1 MTDQPQRQTPSA
13 VLMVRPAGFGF
24 NEETAGTNVFQTRDP
39 DATDDQLQV
48 LAEQEFDGLVTVLRD
63 ADVDVIVIQ
72 DTPEPRTPDA
82 VFPNNWVSFH
92 EDGKVILY
100 PMFAPVRRA
109 ERRRDVIETL
119 ETTYGFE
126 VSQVVDLTPHEE
138 KGKFLEGTGSL
149 IFDYPNR
156 CSYANLSPRTDRDVR
171 GELTGLLGHDL
182 VTFHATDAQGI
193 DVYHTNVVMS
203 IGEKFVVISADA
215 IDDPTERTAVLD
227 RLRSTGRELVL
238 IDRDQMGHFAGNVLE
253 VENRE
258 GTKVLVMSSQA
269 RASLDASQIN
279 ALGKHARIVSAPI
292 PTIERVEGGSAR
304 CMLAGVHL
312 PRRRVLD

>member
-1 MTDQPQRQTPSA
+1 MADQPQRQTASA

-39 DATDDQLQV
+39 DATDEELQDRAV
-48 LAEQEFDGLVTVLRD
+48 REFDGLVIELRR
-63 ADVDVIVIQ
+63 AGVEVIVIE

-82 VFPNNWVSFH
+82 IFPNNWISFH
-92 EDGKVILY
+92 EDGRVIVY
-100 PMFAPVRRA
+100 PMFASIRRL
-109 ERRRDVIETL
+109 ERRVDIIETL

-126 VSQVVDLTPHEE
+126 VSRIIDLSHHE
-138 KGKFLEGTGSL
+138 KAGRFLEGTGSL

-156 CSYANLSPRTDRDVR
+156 CSYANLSPRTDGEVL
-171 GELTGLLGHDL
+171 GELALLLGHDL
-182 VTFHATDAQGI
+182 VTFHATDAEGT

-203 IGEKFVVISADA
+203 IGERFVVICADA
-215 IDDPTERTAVLD
+215 IDDPAERTAVLE
-227 RLRSTGRELVL
+227 RLRSTSREIVL

-258 GTKVLVMSSQA
+258 KEKVLVMSSQA
-269 RASLDASQIN
+269 HESLDTAQIG
-279 ALGKHARIVSAPI
+279 ALEKYARIVSAPI

-312 PRRRVLD
+312 PRRQPLD